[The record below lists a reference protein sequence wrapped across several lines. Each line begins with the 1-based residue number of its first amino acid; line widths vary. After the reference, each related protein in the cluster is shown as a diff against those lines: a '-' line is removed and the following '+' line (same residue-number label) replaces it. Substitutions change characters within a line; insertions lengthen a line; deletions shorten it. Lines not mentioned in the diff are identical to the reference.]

1 MSGWRL
7 IRSGVLWSGLWRKP
21 ARTLLTAASLAMAFM
36 LLGLLG
42 PILLL
47 FQGAAQNAADGERL
61 VVQPRHSITDFLP
74 ERHAAAVARVPGVS
88 ATAHLTWFG
97 GIFRDPANAF
107 PRWATQPS
115 ALLALMPS
123 MVLSPEA
130 RRAFLNTRTGAIV
143 GRRTASRF
151 GLKPGDLITLV
162 PDIWPNKNGLAW
174 TFEVTGVFD
183 STDPNVD
190 LTAMYFHY
198 DYFDSYRAWGKGQI
212 SYVIAGLASGTNARA
227 AAADV
232 ARRIDARFADTVD
245 ETVTSTERAY
255 ALSFANRLG
264 NVGLMLSVVLG
275 AALFSIAIVCAQTI
289 SQSVRERTSEWGVLR
304 ALGFRRVHVALVVL
318 AEALALTMLGA
329 IPGLLGAQMLLLAGR
344 DALGSLAVSLLTPR
358 TLTAAVTV
366 VLLLA
371 LFAGLLPALRVQ
383 RLRIVD
389 ALRSA

>member
-7 IRSGVLWSGLWRKP
+7 ISSGVLWSGLWRKP
-21 ARTLLTAASLAMAFM
+21 ARTLLTAASLTMAFT

-42 PILLL
+42 PLLLL
-47 FQGAAQNAADGERL
+47 FQSAAQKPVDGERL
-61 VVQPRHSITDFLP
+61 VVQPRHSIADFLP

-88 ATAHLTWFG
+88 ATTHLTWFG

-107 PRWATQPS
+107 PRWATQPA

-123 MVLSPEA
+123 MVLSPDA
-130 RRAFLNTRTGAIV
+130 RRAFLSTRTGAIV

-162 PDIWPNKNGLAW
+162 PDIWPNKRGLAW

-198 DYFDSYRAWGKGQI
+198 EYFDTYRAWGKGQI
-212 SYVIAGLASGTNARA
+212 SYVIAGLKPGAGAG
-227 AAADV
+227 AADV

-264 NVGLMLSVVLG
+264 NVGLMLTVVLA
-275 AALFSIAIVCAQTI
+275 AALFSIAIVCAQTM

-304 ALGFRRVHVALVVL
+304 ALGFQRVHVALLVL
-318 AEALALTMLGA
+318 TEALALTLLGA
-329 IPGLLGAQMLLLAGR
+329 IPGLLCAQALLLAGR
-344 DALGSLAVSLLTPR
+344 DALGILAVSLMTPT
-358 TLTAAVTV
+358 TLSAAVTV
-366 VLLLA
+366 LLLLA

-383 RLRIVD
+383 RTRIVD